1 MKEKQLTSSFKDDV
15 ICKQKPL
22 QRLKNSFKFAWQGW
36 QELFR
41 TAPNIK
47 IHLLAAISAIIIGFA
62 LQISAGEWSA
72 VIIVI
77 TLVWVCEAFN
87 SAIEYI
93 VDMISPEYHPVAGK
107 IKDLAAGAV
116 MISAL
121 GALVVGCVIFI
132 PKIYLLFAL

>member
-1 MKEKQLTSSFKDDV
+1 MKEKQTASYKDEI
-15 ICKQKPL
+15 ICAQTPF
-22 QRLKNSFKFAWQGW
+22 QRLKNSFKFAYQGW
-36 QELFR
+36 LELLR

-47 IHLLAAISAIIIGFA
+47 VHLLAAISAIILGFA
-62 LQISAGEWSA
+62 LHISAGEWSA

-121 GALVVGCVIFI
+121 GALAVGCVIFI
-132 PKIYLLFAL
+132 PKIYWLLV